1 VSDVFPQWKGF
12 ERAPEGHLL
21 DQLIDLSGSMGIAY
35 ERSVGFHKDFHTH
48 DRPMIVMPRGSS
60 VITVRTAGG
69 RRATHTISPAAAF
82 IVPSRVAHE
91 DEAVT
96 SIFDTLALYP
106 SPSLLE
112 AVAVDEGIPEA
123 KVARLFSR
131 PREFPRS
138 AWLDQ
143 LTQEYVFARVLSR
156 RESAKTVAFLERQIL
171 VEIFACGMER
181 GRTREQPPGRPS
193 PETVTG
199 RAVRYIEANLFSDVD
214 LATIAARA
222 FASASTLLRHFRRD
236 TGTSPHAYVKARR
249 LEEARRLVEADRTPV
264 GDIAMLVGY
273 ENFAAFSTAFKRRF
287 GAPPSS
293 FRVRSRRQG
302 IPGGLSSPRGGRSR

>member
-1 VSDVFPQWKGF
+1 VGSVFPQWKGF

-21 DQLIDLSGSMGIAY
+21 DQLVDLSGPMGIAY
-35 ERSVGFHKDFHTH
+35 ERGVGFHKDFHAH

-60 VITVRTAGG
+60 VITVTTAGG
-69 RRATHTISPAAAF
+69 RTARHTIGAASAF
-82 IVPSRVAHE
+82 IVPSHVAHQ

-96 SIFDTLALYP
+96 SIFDTLALFP
-106 SPSLLE
+106 SPSLLD

-143 LTQEYVFARVLSR
+143 LAHEYVFARVLSR
-156 RESAKTVAFLERQIL
+156 RESPKTLAFFERQIL
-171 VEIFACGMER
+171 VAIFAAGMGRGESSER
-181 GRTREQPPGRPS
+181 PNPPS
-193 PETVTG
+193 PDTVTG
-199 RAVRYIEANLFSDVD
+199 RAVRYIEANLFSDVA

-222 FASASTLLRHFRRD
+222 FASPSTLLRHFRRD

-249 LEEARRLVEADRTPV
+249 LEEARRLVEAGRTPV
-264 GDIAMLVGY
+264 GDVAMLVGY

-287 GAPPSS
+287 GATPSS
-293 FRVRSRRQG
+293 FRVRSRRC
-302 IPGGLSSPRGGRSR
+302 RVTR